1 MGLTNLSLKVLMVRM
16 SESSVPSQITQPNKP
31 RRGYVIAVVVMAI
44 LIVGFL
50 GLVYSNSPLA
60 THIMTTT
67 QQQFMTNTQNIYS
80 THTVTVTS
88 MSVVTSAGAVTSIAT
103 TIVSGSGTGSAYY
116 PYPYLEYQTCQYNC
130 LYPAPGYNS
139 LCQSLG
145 VNSTVQCSGYIYHDA
160 SGCVEL
166 AIPFVNLDYLESVA
180 YQYYTLRNLPSSFAS
195 SGWVTVTGQLY
206 QGFNGSPSGGIC
218 PANYIEVSAISSGV

>member
-1 MGLTNLSLKVLMVRM
+1 M

-31 RRGYVIAVVVMAI
+31 RRGYLIVVVVIAI

-50 GLVYSNSPLA
+50 GLVYSANSPLA
-60 THIMTTT
+60 THVMTTT
-67 QQQFMTNTQNIYS
+67 QQQFLTNMQNIYS
-80 THTVTVTS
+80 TQTVTVTS
-88 MSVVTSAGAVTSIAT
+88 MSVVTSAAAVTSIAT

-116 PYPYLEYQTCQYNC
+116 PYLEYQTCQYNC
-130 LYPAPGYNS
+130 LYPAPGYSN

-145 VNSTVQCSGYIYHDA
+145 VNSKVQCSGYIYRDA

-166 AIPFVNLDYLESVA
+166 AIPFVSPDYLETVA

-206 QGFNGSPSGGIC
+206 QGYNMAPNGASC
-218 PANYIEVSAISSGV
+218 PGNYIIVNSISP